1 MLPLFS
7 FVLGGRLLLDLF
19 LGLARRFL
27 FAQLGAAALFAW
39 LLIVLASAQL
49 FVHSSAFDQFLE
61 TAQRHSNRF
70 PVMNPHS

>member
-1 MLPLFS
+1 MIIH
-7 FVLGGRLLLDLF
+7 GDLDLF
-19 LGLARRFL
+19 LGLACRFL
-27 FAQLGAAALFAW
+27 FAQLSAATLFAW

-61 TAQRHSNRF
+61 TPKRHSNRF